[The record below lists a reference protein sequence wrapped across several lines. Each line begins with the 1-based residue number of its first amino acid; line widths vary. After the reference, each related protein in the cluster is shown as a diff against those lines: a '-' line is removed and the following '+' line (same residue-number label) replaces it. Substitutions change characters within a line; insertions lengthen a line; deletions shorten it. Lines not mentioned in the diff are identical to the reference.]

1 MTDEIEAL
9 EDDLGALEARKS
21 DLEERIQERE
31 KKRLELRDAISEG
44 NEEATQEATRL
55 RTELDALKS
64 SRGEVAEKIGAARKD
79 LQRARREA
87 EHEED
92 MERLAELAEKATEAR
107 KKHDEAFK
115 RAAETLAEEA
125 KNIRKAFKEWEKAT
139 DRFFV
144 KSHAVVP
151 HFGNETPSGRKGT
164 QQKKEQRG
172 LIKQLRSRGVDLGDV
187 LSDQVLEKGQTRMTL
202 ERRVRQAL
210 GPARRYSFPKA
221 GKSKAVQKVIGR
233 TDE

>member
-1 MTDEIEAL
+1 MTDEIESL
-9 EDDLGALEARKS
+9 EDDLRALEARKS
-21 DLEERIQERE
+21 DLQERIQKRE
-31 KKRLELRDAISEG
+31 KRRLELRDAISEG
-44 NEEATQEATRL
+44 NEEAIQEATRL
-55 RTELDALKS
+55 RTELNALKS
-64 SRGEVAEKIGAARKD
+64 SRNEVAEKIGATRKE

-139 DRFFV
+139 DRFYRA
-144 KSHAVVP
+144 SHAVVP
-151 HFGNETPSGRKGT
+151 HFGNETPRGKKGA
-164 QQKKEQRG
+164 QQKREQRG
-172 LIKQLRSRGVDLGDV
+172 LIKQLRRRGVDLGDV
-187 LSDQVLEKGQTRMTL
+187 LSNQVLGKGQTRMNL
-202 ERRVRQAL
+202 ERHVHDAV
-210 GPARRYSFPKA
+210 GPARQYSFPKA